1 MENRNWK
8 VLSCEFNTDTACVEV
23 CYVDCNSDG
32 KMMSN
37 VLSIYC
43 PAVEDQ
49 FAENMYERSELTW
62 LVYNSPVDYVNLLLH
77 GDMREYL
84 NKANGM
90 HVCAKCSASCMD
102 TPYAEMTLKAWREQ
116 GYLTIYQK

>member
-8 VLSCEFNTDTACVEV
+8 VLSCEFNMDTACVEV
-23 CYVDCNSDG
+23 RYVDCNSDG
-32 KMMSN
+32 GMLSK

-62 LVYNSPVDYVNLLLH
+62 LIYNAPMDYVNLLLH
-77 GDMREYL
+77 GDMRLYL
-84 NKANGM
+84 DNATDY
-90 HVCAKCSASCMD
+90 HQLD
-102 TPYAEMTLKAWREQ
+102 T
-116 GYLTIYQK
+116 